1 MKCLI
6 TGGAGFVGSHIAER
20 LLGDG
25 HDVVV
30 LDNFASGRREN
41 LATMAANPALVLH
54 EVDIADFAKAAPHF
68 KDVDW
73 VFHIA
78 ALADVVP
85 SIEQPMKYHHS
96 NVDGTMATLEASR
109 QAGVKRLVYM
119 ASSSCYGLPDIF
131 PTPETAA
138 INTMYPYAL
147 NKYLGEQ
154 MVMHWSQTYGLAAN
168 SLRAFNIFGPRS
180 RTTGSYGAVFSVFLA
195 QKLAGKPLTIV
206 GDGSQTRD
214 FTYVKD
220 IVNAL
225 VMTVESEVA
234 GEIMNVGT
242 GTPQSV
248 NDIAAMLGGDRVQIP
263 KRPGEPDCTQ
273 ADISKIQRLLGWQ
286 AETPFKQ
293 GVEIMLENIEMWRD
307 APVWTE
313 SGIEQATETWFR
325 YLGKSDT

>member
-54 EVDIADFAKAAPHF
+54 EIDIADFAAASPHF

-73 VFHIA
+73 VYHIA

-96 NVDGTMATLEASR
+96 NVDGTIATLEASR

-147 NKYLGEQ
+147 SKYLGEQ

-248 NDIAAMLGGDRVQIP
+248 NDIAAMLGGDRVHIP

-286 AETPFKQ
+286 AETPFQ
-293 GVEIMLENIEMWRD
+293 EGVEIMLENIEMWRD

-325 YLGKSDT
+325 YLGKSAT

>member
-1 MKCLI
+1 MTNVLV

-30 LDNFASGRREN
+30 LDNFAAGRREN

-54 EVDIADFAKAAPHF
+54 EVDIADYAAAPHF

-73 VFHIA
+73 VFHVA

-96 NVDGTMATLEASR
+96 NVNGTIATLEASR
-109 QAGVKRLVYM
+109 AAGVKRLVYM

-131 PTPETAA
+131 PTPESAK

-147 NKYLGEQ
+147 TKYLGEQ
-154 MVMHWSQTYGLAAN
+154 MVMHWSQTYGLPCN

-195 QKLAGKPLTIV
+195 QKLAGEPLTVV

-214 FTYVKD
+214 FTFVTD

-225 VMTVESEVA
+225 VMTVESEVM

-242 GTPQSV
+242 GQPRSV
-248 NDIAAMLGGDRVQIP
+248 NEIAALLGGEVVHIP

-273 ADISKIQRLLGWQ
+273 ADISKIHIKFNFDRS
-286 AETPFKQ
+286 K
-293 GVEIMLENIEMWRD
+293 
-307 APVWTE
+307 
-313 SGIEQATETWFR
+313 
-325 YLGKSDT
+325 KSPRI